1 MRLRKVKGALDY
13 LKEKEEF
20 VITNLNDFA
29 ISNYFKDNKPIH
41 LEIGCGKGQF
51 IINMAKTYPDISFIA
66 LEKYDSVL
74 LRAIKKYE
82 DSEEKPTNLI
92 FILGDF
98 NDIYDYLPKNK
109 INTIY
114 LNFSDPW
121 PKNRQ
126 AKRRLTH
133 VNFLNKYKNLLV
145 KDGLIIQKTDN
156 LDLFNFSLEQYEEAN
171 LSVVDVSLDLHK
183 TNIFNIMTEYEEK
196 KSLLGPIYYAKVKV

>member
-1 MRLRKVKGALDY
+1 
-13 LKEKEEF
+13 
-20 VITNLNDFA
+20 
-29 ISNYFKDNKPIH
+29 
-41 LEIGCGKGQF
+41 
-51 IINMAKTYPDISFIA
+51 MAKAYPNVNFVA

-74 LRAIKKYE
+74 LRAVKKYE
-82 DSEEKPTNLI
+82 GSEEKPSNLI

-98 NDIYDYLPKNK
+98 NDVYDYLPKNK

-171 LSVVDVSLDLHK
+171 LSVIDVSLDLHK
-183 TNIFNIMTEYEEK
+183 TNMFNIMTEYEEK

>member
-13 LKEKEEF
+13 LKEKEGL
-20 VITNLNDFA
+20 VITNLNDLL
-29 ISNYFKDNKPIH
+29 SNYFKDNKPIH

-51 IINMAKTYPDISFIA
+51 ILNMAKTYPDIGFIA

>member
-20 VITNLNDFA
+20 VITNLNDFS
-29 ISNYFKDNKPIH
+29 ISNHFKDDKPIH

-51 IINMAKTYPDISFIA
+51 IINMAKAYPNVNFVA

-74 LRAIKKYE
+74 LRAVKKYE
-82 DSEEKPTNLI
+82 GSEEKPSNLI

-98 NDIYDYLPKNK
+98 NDVYDYLPKNK

-171 LSVVDVSLDLHK
+171 LSVIDVSLDLHK
-183 TNIFNIMTEYEEK
+183 TSMFNIMTEYEEK

>member
-51 IINMAKTYPDISFIA
+51 IINMAKTYPDISFKA

-133 VNFLNKYKNLLV
+133 VNFLNKYR
-145 KDGLIIQKTDN
+145 
-156 LDLFNFSLEQYEEAN
+156 YEEIFTFSN
-171 LSVVDVSLDLHK
+171 FKCSFLFHSVCASGNHGGALPRPGFQGVCRAD
-183 TNIFNIMTEYEEK
+183 IR
-196 KSLLGPIYYAKVKV
+196 

>member
-13 LKEKEEF
+13 LKEKEGL
-20 VITNLNDFA
+20 VITNLNDLL
-29 ISNYFKDNKPIH
+29 SNYFKDNKPIH

-51 IINMAKTYPDISFIA
+51 ILNMAKTYPDIGFIA

-98 NDIYDYLPKNK
+98 NDIYDYLPRNK

-156 LDLFNFSLEQYEEAN
+156 LELFNFSLEQYEEAN
-171 LSVVDVSLDLHK
+171 LSVIDVSLDLHK